1 LLLKYPRTNC
11 GQNTK
16 QGHQKY
22 PMIVEKFAN
31 EYAEAALRMEMSQ
44 ASCHFITRKKIL
56 SGTME
61 ESSMVEHVYPRIPEN

>member
-1 LLLKYPRTNC
+1 MLLKYPRTNC

-31 EYAEAALRMEMSQ
+31 EYAEAALRMVSSQ
-44 ASCHFITRKKIL
+44 LSFYHAEKIL